1 MEYKVSIFDKAKDEI
16 GKFLSEIDCAE
27 NHELLDGMITFIN
40 MVSDYHEEG
49 SPLFP
54 DIMIVDNKEILDS
67 IVGYKVRL
75 CENEVAMN
83 SYEFGQIVKMCA
95 PLAVDGWIIYVII
108 KDNGKMEYGV
118 LSSEVTVMSLSVYEQ
133 TVVSGTGDTKTI
145 YIRNVGNKVV
155 EVSSE
160 KSKILISLNLTPNN
174 DAITDSINKLVDI
187 ILQDTP
193 DGGQIEWKNYFVKTI
208 LTALNEGHGN
218 LIAIVED
225 KADVIKSIKDNFN
238 GGTLLAEQ
246 FDLASM
252 MLEIDPKDVFTSNK
266 LRAYTT
272 LLKSMLNFDGIT
284 LFSTTGKVMGY
295 HYIVNNNDVPD
306 EPIQGGSRTRA
317 YHALKAKPFVR
328 ACFMKSQDGKLKLD
342 IK

>member
-1 MEYKVSIFDKAKDEI
+1 M
-16 GKFLSEIDCAE
+16 
-27 NHELLDGMITFIN
+27 
-40 MVSDYHEEG
+40 
-49 SPLFP
+49 
-54 DIMIVDNKEILDS
+54 
-67 IVGYKVRL
+67 
-75 CENEVAMN
+75 
-83 SYEFGQIVKMCA
+83 
-95 PLAVDGWIIYVII
+95 
-108 KDNGKMEYGV
+108 
-118 LSSEVTVMSLSVYEQ
+118 
-133 TVVSGTGDTKTI
+133 
-145 YIRNVGNKVV
+145 
-155 EVSSE
+155 
-160 KSKILISLNLTPNN
+160 
-174 DAITDSINKLVDI
+174 
-187 ILQDTP
+187 
-193 DGGQIEWKNYFVKTI
+193 
-208 LTALNEGHGN
+208 NEGHGN